1 MITPCPS
8 LRAWTLLLAAAL
20 LSPAFAAH
28 AAQTPAAASGHA
40 KAATNAVPAEPET
53 PKSVFVIPST
63 SQDGKDPFFP
73 QSVRLRKSLVVT
85 KDATNLP
92 PAVVDLQLKG
102 ISGGANRRLAIIN
115 NRTFGIGEEGEVTS
129 DTGGVRIICQ
139 EIKDDSV
146 QLLVNGR
153 VRTLRLRSG
162 S

>member
-8 LRAWTLLLAAAL
+8 LRAWTLLFAVAL
-20 LSPAFAAH
+20 LSPVFAAH
-28 AAQTPAAASGHA
+28 SAQTPAAASGHA
-40 KAATNAVPAEPET
+40 KTATNAVPAEPEP

-73 QSVRLRKSLVVT
+73 QSVRLRKSLAVI
-85 KDATNLP
+85 KGATNLP

-129 DTGGVRIICQ
+129 DAGVVRIICQ

-146 QLLVNGR
+146 QVLVNGR
-153 VRTLRLRSG
+153 ERTLRLRSG